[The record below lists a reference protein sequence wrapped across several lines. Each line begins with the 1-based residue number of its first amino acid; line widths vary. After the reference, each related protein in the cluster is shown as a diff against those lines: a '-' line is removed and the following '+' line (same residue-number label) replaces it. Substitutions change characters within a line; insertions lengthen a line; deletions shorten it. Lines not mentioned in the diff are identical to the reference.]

1 LLYQLSYNSPDEQ
14 PAQDSGACKST
25 SRELYRTWTKAAR
38 HEQHGGVNE
47 FSMTASR
54 YLIGFHAV
62 AAQLRQRAEGVQAI
76 YITAARQD
84 RRAREIVELAQSLGI
99 DVHAVD
105 DARLAQLADG
115 EVHQGVV
122 AQVQGELLRQTVDE
136 VLDALTTP
144 PLLLLLDGVTDPHNL
159 GACLRSAD
167 AFGVDAVIIPK
178 DRAVGVN
185 ATVAKVASGAVET
198 VPVITVINLARTM
211 RELKE
216 RGVWLVGGDAEGS
229 ESLFDADLSGPIA
242 WVLGGEGS
250 GLRRLTRELCDRSV
264 SIPLMGSVASLN
276 VSVAAGICLYAT
288 RQQRSR
294 ASG

>member
-1 LLYQLSYNSPDEQ
+1 
-14 PAQDSGACKST
+14 
-25 SRELYRTWTKAAR
+25 
-38 HEQHGGVNE
+38 V
-47 FSMTASR
+47 TASR

-62 AAQLRQRAEGVQAI
+62 AARLSQRAESVQAI
-76 YITAARQD
+76 YITAARHD
-84 RRAREIVELAQSLGI
+84 RRAREIVELAQTLGI

-122 AQVQGELLRQTVDE
+122 AQVQGEELRQTLE
-136 VLDALTTP
+136 EILDALTTP

-198 VPVITVINLARTM
+198 VPVAAVTNLARTM
-211 RELKE
+211 RDLKE
-216 RGVWLVGGDAEGS
+216 RGVWLIGADADGK
-229 ESLFDADLSGPIA
+229 ESLFDADLSGPIG

-250 GLRRLTRELCDRSV
+250 GLRRLTRELCDRRV

-276 VSVAAGICLYAT
+276 ISVAAGICLFAT
-288 RQQRSR
+288 RQQRR
-294 ASG
+294 RTGG

>member
-1 LLYQLSYNSPDEQ
+1 VSAP
-14 PAQDSGACKST
+14 
-25 SRELYRTWTKAAR
+25 
-38 HEQHGGVNE
+38 
-47 FSMTASR
+47 R

-62 AAQLRQRAEGVQAI
+62 AARLRQRAEGVQAI
-76 YITAARQD
+76 YMTAARQD
-84 RRAREIVELAQSLGI
+84 RRARDIVELAQSLGI

-105 DARLAQLADG
+105 DARLAQFADG
-115 EVHQGVV
+115 EAHQGVV
-122 AQVQGELLRQTVDE
+122 AQVRGDLLRQTIE
-136 VLDALTTP
+136 EILDALTTP

-178 DRAVGVN
+178 DGAVGVN

-198 VPVITVINLARTM
+198 VPVIAVTNLARTM
-211 RELKE
+211 RDLKE
-216 RGVWLVGGDAEGS
+216 RGVWLLGADAEGK

>member
-1 LLYQLSYNSPDEQ
+1 MTAGAIPSDGKSR
-14 PAQDSGACKST
+14 SG
-25 SRELYRTWTKAAR
+25 ELYRSRAKPASR
-38 HEQHGGVNE
+38 VHNGV
-47 FSMTASR
+47 FHRFLMATSR

-62 AAQLRQRAEGVQAI
+62 AARLRQRSEGVHAI
-76 YITAARQD
+76 YIAAARQD
-84 RRAREIVELAQSLGI
+84 RRAIEIVELAKSLGI
-99 DVHAVD
+99 EVHPVD
-105 DARLAQLADG
+105 DARLAKLTEG

-122 AQVQGELLRQTVDE
+122 AQVQGDVLRQTIE
-136 VLDALTTP
+136 EILNALTTP

-159 GACLRSAD
+159 GACVRSAD

-185 ATVAKVASGAVET
+185 ATVAKAASGAAET
-198 VPVITVINLARTM
+198 VPVITITNLARTM
-211 RELKE
+211 RDLKE
-216 RGVWLVGGDAEGS
+216 RGVWLVAGDAEAT

-242 WVLGGEGS
+242 WVLGGEGG
-250 GLRRLTRELCDRSV
+250 GLRRLTRELCDRSI

-294 ASG
+294 ASR